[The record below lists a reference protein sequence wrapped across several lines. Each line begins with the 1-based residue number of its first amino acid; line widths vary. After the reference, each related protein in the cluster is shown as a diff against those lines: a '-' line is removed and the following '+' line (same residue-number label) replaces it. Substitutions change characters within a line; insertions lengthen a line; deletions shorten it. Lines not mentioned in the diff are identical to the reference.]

1 MLIFPIKKTWFD
13 MIDKGIKKEEYR
25 GDTPYYRSRLEPFLG
40 EEIEC
45 NLRNGYSST
54 SPTLKIRA
62 RVEKG
67 TGNPDWGA
75 EPGEV
80 YYKLAI
86 LDKERIEPETFIIK
100 ARRCKRCGGLLTSK
114 QAVEDGY
121 GHVCK
126 MKTKAEI
133 EAATPDPNQLTLFDT
148 FESEE

>member
-1 MLIFPIKKTWFD
+1 MDNSQDEIFT
-13 MIDKGIKKEEYR
+13 
-25 GDTPYYRSRLEPFLG
+25 
-40 EEIEC
+40 
-45 NLRNGYSST
+45 
-54 SPTLKIRA
+54 
-62 RVEKG
+62 V
-67 TGNPDWGA
+67 
-75 EPGEV
+75 
-80 YYKLAI
+80 
-86 LDKERIEPETFIIK
+86 K